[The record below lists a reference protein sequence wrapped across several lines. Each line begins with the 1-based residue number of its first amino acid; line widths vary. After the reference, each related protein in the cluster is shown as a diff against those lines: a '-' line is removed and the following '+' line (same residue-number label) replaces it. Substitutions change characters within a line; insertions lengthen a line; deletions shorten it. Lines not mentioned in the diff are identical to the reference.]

1 VSEPQFPAG
10 LPVAYARND
19 NARAIIAGFASAMPA
34 LSVMWQQVDRALAD
48 VPALGAIIARLTAEL
63 AVTRMDRANLLA
75 AMRAAPGAHAAG
87 EADPLWYLRDELDA
101 QQERS
106 GRGGRAS

>member
-48 VPALGAIIARLTAEL
+48 VPALGAIIDAR
-63 AVTRMDRANLLA
+63 RHRRA
-75 AMRAAPGAHAAG
+75 
-87 EADPLWYLRDELDA
+87 
-101 QQERS
+101 
-106 GRGGRAS
+106 RGGRGRPAVVPAR